1 MDSDN
6 EIRELTIKATAENIA
21 SVTEFVDELL
31 EELECSVKIQTSIDI
46 AIDELFGNIVHYAY
60 KPNIGDVTILT
71 EVIDE
76 PLAVI
81 ITFIDKGIPYNPLTE
96 PDPDITL
103 SADERKVG
111 GLGIYMVKKMM
122 DSISYEHKDG
132 KNILRIQKNI

>member
-60 KPNIGDVTILT
+60 KPNIGEVTILT

-76 PLAVI
+76 PLAVV

>member
-1 MDSDN
+1 MGSDN

-31 EELECSVKIQTSIDI
+31 EELKCSVKIQTSIDV

>member
-60 KPNIGDVTILT
+60 KPNIGEVTILT